1 MYKKTIQLGW
11 IFGGLFA
18 DLLTAPCTPFFLKM
32 CDQIMF
38 LLKIGGNFFQNYD
51 GPSISSRSSCGSLT
65 SCLPSEWERPE
76 DPPTGPTTTEARPPT
91 DSVDGNRNISI
102 LPFLI
107 LHPWFS
113 LAMGSRPDHG
123 WHLLCATVRTARIWR
138 KTFYPRLAWSDD
150 MFFGCSSF
158 PTEYCMGWINIIKPL
173 LSTDLTS
180 STVD

>member
-18 DLLTAPCTPFFLKM
+18 DLLTAPCTPFFLKK

-65 SCLPSEWERPE
+65 SCLPSEWEWPE
-76 DPPTGPTTTEARPPT
+76 APPTGPTTTEARPPT
-91 DSVDGNRNISI
+91 DSDDGNRNISI

-113 LAMGSRPDHG
+113 LAIGSRPDHG
-123 WHLLCATVRTARIWR
+123 WHLLCATVWTARMTQNFLSEISIIG
-138 KTFYPRLAWSDD
+138 WSV
-150 MFFGCSSF
+150 FGSTSF
-158 PTEYCMGWINIIKPL
+158 ATRWVEFTLLSLCCPL
-173 LSTDLTS
+173 L
-180 STVD
+180 